1 MPKRCNRK
9 GNDGGG
15 VPRAPRGGNA
25 KCFES
30 PGSLQQDASVNASR
44 LRHCISRRLNA
55 PVRRP
60 RCGCPPPYTMS
71 MLQALLGL
79 LTAVAVPA
87 VTAVELDPNSLAIL
101 RAIESHRVVLLGEV
115 HDNAAQHALRIAA
128 LRQWV
133 VAGARP
139 AIAFEQF
146 DRERQSD
153 IDRARRER
161 PKDFDYLIA
170 QAKSDPGW
178 QWEYYGPF
186 VALALEYEL
195 PIVAANL
202 SRGDAMRVAIEG
214 WPAVFDPATRSELR
228 LDTLPADFRRKHET
242 AIAVGHCNLLPADAL
257 PARARAQMA
266 RDIVMAQSIRPYLER
281 GVVLLAGNGHVRRDI
296 GVPFWLMASE
306 RESLVS
312 IGMLERDDDD
322 SASESTAAYNVY
334 VITERAERAD
344 PCKDLTQRLR

>member
-1 MPKRCNRK
+1 
-9 GNDGGG
+9 
-15 VPRAPRGGNA
+15 
-25 KCFES
+25 
-30 PGSLQQDASVNASR
+30 
-44 LRHCISRRLNA
+44 
-55 PVRRP
+55 
-60 RCGCPPPYTMS
+60 MS

-79 LTAVAVPA
+79 LTAVAVPTA
-87 VTAVELDPNSLAIL
+87 AAVELDPSPTSIL
-101 RAIESHRVVLLGEV
+101 QAVQSHRVVLLGEV
-115 HDNAAQHALRIAA
+115 HDNAAQHALRAA
-128 LRQWV
+128 VLRQWI

-161 PKDFDYLIA
+161 PKDVDYLIA

-178 QWEYYGPF
+178 QWEYYRPL
-186 VALALEYEL
+186 VALALEYDL

-214 WPAVFDPATRSELR
+214 WPAIFDPATRRELR
-228 LDTLPADFRRKHET
+228 LDALPADFRRKHET
-242 AIAVGHCNLLPADAL
+242 AIAIGHCNLLPADAL

-266 RDIVMAQSIRPYLER
+266 RDIVMAQSIRPYFGR

-296 GVPFWLMASE
+296 GVPFWLTASE
-306 RESLVS
+306 RQSIVS
-312 IGMLERDDDD
+312 IGMLEREDDG
-322 SASESTAAYNVY
+322 SESESTAAFNVN

-344 PCKDLTQRLR
+344 PCKDLTQRIR